1 MWGEN
6 GLAVAAIWKE
16 RYESEIRDFNEK
28 LERRVDAIIKRQQYE
43 REQ

>member
-1 MWGEN
+1 MVQREKAEGLWGEN

-28 LERRVDAIIKRQQYE
+28 T
-43 REQ
+43 EQELTQS